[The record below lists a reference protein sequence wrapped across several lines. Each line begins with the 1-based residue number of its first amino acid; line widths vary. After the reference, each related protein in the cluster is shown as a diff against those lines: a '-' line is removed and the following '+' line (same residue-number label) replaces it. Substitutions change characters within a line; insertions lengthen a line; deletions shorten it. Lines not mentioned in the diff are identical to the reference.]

1 MARPRSFDE
10 TTVLDA
16 ALGSFWGRGYEATSI
31 RDLTA
36 AMGISGPSL
45 YNAFGDKRA
54 LFAAALDHYCRTKTH
69 PMLLRIESKHAGSA
83 AISAFFAEIIERS
96 IADRERRG
104 CFLINSALE
113 VAPHDKLI
121 AKVVGAHLDA
131 VRAFFARALSGS
143 RISGKAPRSTDVDS
157 AADHLL
163 AVLLGVRVLART
175 RPERD
180 LLEGIVA
187 TGLKML
193 SADGVTARRHR
204 GVKKR
209 ASQRPVGGR

>member
-1 MARPRSFDE
+1 MARPRLFDE

-16 ALGSFWGRGYEATSI
+16 ALGSFWARGYEATSV

-54 LFAAALDHYCRTKTH
+54 LFAEALDHYCRTRTH
-69 PMLLRIESKHAGSA
+69 PMLRRIESKHAGSA

-96 IADRERRG
+96 IEDRERRG

-131 VRAFFARALSGS
+131 VRAFFVRELSGS
-143 RISGKAPRSTDVDS
+143 RISEKAPRSADVDS

-187 TGLKML
+187 IALKML
-193 SADGVTARRHR
+193 NADGGSVRRRR
-204 GVKKR
+204 GVQQR
-209 ASQRPVGGR
+209 TGRRPVSGR